1 MFLRSIGAVREVS
14 VGTARESKSCRWGM
28 DELTPRM
35 RQALELREFAEL
47 YTKETAQRM
56 GLSIG
61 AVKARIFHAKQKLRE
76 RLSRY
81 MKSSATQRKENR
93 KVIGTNRSSR
103 GTSVP
108 VSGLRD
114 RRTWHVGSPAAL
126 SVAQWCCRRPIA
138 TYVLA
143 SILWTTVLY
152 AHAATTGFA
161 SYDDASQIV
170 QNPSLTSLAASL
182 KYFQSP
188 VSFASDLRGS
198 GGSSYR
204 PLFWLS
210 LAIDE
215 SLWGLNPIAF
225 HLTNVFLHWLT
236 GFFLFLL
243 LRRLHIFSLSSALT
257 SLLWIC
263 LPINSEVVAWIS
275 GRPYCLVTCFLLL
288 GTVLAD
294 LYLSHPTVGYLLGY
308 CLAASC
314 ALLSHEE
321 GVLIVALTLLVII
334 AKRKAKSKPAMML
347 YAVSVF
353 TALLYLRLRHAV
365 GATGVTGKG
374 AMTSFG
380 LFFWKYLAWMVLP
393 IHMSIE
399 RSTDT
404 PPSGWSGHALAA
416 WLFVA
421 FACAALIVVHRKIS
435 RSLIGLAFMGIG
447 LLPFCGIVFI
457 YQGMAERYTYLA
469 SAGLALMVVVIGIES
484 QVTLRPFVL
493 GLIAVW
499 TVWSVYRLETRISDW
514 SDEAR
519 LYGHSLQATPRSAK
533 LHYDLGA
540 VFEERKDFAQAN
552 REYNKAVS
560 LEPQYEPALAGL
572 GNVDLNFG
580 RAKEASEMFQK
591 ALQLKPDDAKAL
603 TNYGTAL
610 LSLGEIDEAK
620 MQYQRAISLAPDD
633 DSAYC
638 DLGVL
643 LFRTGDTEAAVWQF
657 DRAAKINPSDP
668 TPLLNLAMIY
678 KKSGRPD
685 LAGRLYERVL
695 QLSPGDP
702 DAISELQTLQ
712 TNSN

>member
-1 MFLRSIGAVREVS
+1 MTRGLASPTGRGCIVNRVPGRSK
-14 VGTARESKSCRWGM
+14 VGKSKRC
-28 DELTPRM
+28 
-35 RQALELREFAEL
+35 EFAE
-47 YTKETAQRM
+47 TGK
-56 GLSIG
+56 I
-61 AVKARIFHAKQKLRE
+61 
-76 RLSRY
+76 
-81 MKSSATQRKENR
+81 
-93 KVIGTNRSSR
+93 IGTNRISR
-103 GTSVP
+103 KTTVP
-108 VSGLRD
+108 ASGLQD
-114 RRTWHVGSPAAL
+114 LRTWQGGSLGVL
-126 SVAQWCCRRPIA
+126 SVAQWCRCHPIA
-138 TYVLA
+138 AYILA

-152 AHAATTGFA
+152 AHAATAGFA
-161 SYDDASQIV
+161 SYDDAPQIV
-170 QNPSLTSLAASL
+170 QNPSLSSLAASL

-188 VSFASDLRGS
+188 VSFASDLHGS
-198 GGSSYR
+198 GASFYR

-215 SLWGLNPIAF
+215 RLWGLNPIAF
-225 HLTNVFLHWLT
+225 HLTNVLLHWLT

-243 LRRLHIFSLSSALT
+243 LRRLHISSVSSALT

-263 LPINSEVVAWIS
+263 LPINSEAVAWIS

-288 GTVLAD
+288 GTLLAD
-294 LYLSHPTVGYLLGY
+294 LYLCRPAVRYLIGY

-321 GVLIVALTLLVII
+321 GVLIVAFTLLVVL
-334 AKRKAKSKPAMML
+334 AKRQGKSKPAMVL

-353 TALLYLRLRHAV
+353 AALLYLRLRHAV
-365 GATGVTGKG
+365 GATGVPGKG

-416 WLFVA
+416 WIFVA
-421 FACAALIVVHRKIS
+421 LACAALIFAHREIS
-435 RSLIGLAFMGIG
+435 RSLIGLALMGIG

-457 YQGMAERYTYLA
+457 YQGMAERYAYLA
-469 SAGLALMVVVIGIES
+469 SAGLALMVVVIGVES
-484 QVTLRPFVL
+484 QVTLRPVVL

-514 SDEAR
+514 SDAAR

-540 VFEERKDFAQAN
+540 VFEESKDFAQAN
-552 REYNKAVS
+552 REYNQAVS
-560 LEPQYEPALAGL
+560 LEPHYEPALAGL
-572 GNVDLNFG
+572 GNVDLNLG
-580 RAKEASEMFQK
+580 RAREASEMFEK
-591 ALQLKPDDAKAL
+591 ALQVKPDDAKAL

-610 LSLGEIDEAK
+610 ESLGKIDDAK
-620 MQYQRAISLAPDD
+620 AQYQRAISLAPDD

-657 DRAAKINPSDP
+657 DRAAKIDPSDP
-668 TPLLNLAMIY
+668 TPLLNLAVIY
-678 KKSGRPD
+678 QKGGRPD
-685 LAGRLYERVL
+685 LAVRLYERVL

-702 DAISELQTLQ
+702 DAILALQTLLA
-712 TNSN
+712 NSN